1 MHFWFKLNVLF
12 QVKKKNRKRNKGI
25 SRSNSN
31 PMVKCHTTSLSTD
44 KRHIHSDGCMLTTKR
59 RQHNRLNHAC
69 ENCDNN
75 SCSVVTVLSK
85 EKRPNGIPLQ
95 NLTNG
100 SVIGGEDD
108 KNYALKS
115 KEKFSFKK
123 FLKFQKRD
131 SI

>member
-1 MHFWFKLNVLF
+1 MLTIF

-25 SRSNSN
+25 HRSNSQ
-31 PMVKCHTTSLSTD
+31 PFVQYSQTTSLCNKNHT
-44 KRHIHSDGCMLTTKR
+44 HSDGCMLCNVKPK
-59 RQHNRLNHAC
+59 QQQPNKLNHAC

-75 SCSVVTVLSK
+75 SCTADKNSSK
-85 EKRPNGIPLQ
+85 ERRLHSIPLQ

-100 SVIGGEDD
+100 SVIGSECENNTTL
-108 KNYALKS
+108 KN

>member
-1 MHFWFKLNVLF
+1 MFIYFF
-12 QVKKKNRKRNKGI
+12 QAKKKNKKRNKGI
-25 SRSNSN
+25 HRSNSQ
-31 PMVKCHTTSLSTD
+31 PFVQYSQPTSLCNKNHT
-44 KRHIHSDGCMLTTKR
+44 HSDGCMLCNVKPK
-59 RQHNRLNHAC
+59 QQQPNKLNHSC

-75 SCSVVTVLSK
+75 NCTSDKNSSK
-85 EKRPNGIPLQ
+85 ERRLPLK

-100 SVIGGEDD
+100 SVIGSESENNTTL
-108 KNYALKS
+108 KN